1 MAARPTAEQAVLA
14 QILKAIRKR
23 RGLTVAE
30 VVDAMDIGIR
40 AYSNFEAGRGK
51 LSVSKIRRFSEITNA
66 DFHAIMIAREI
77 RSPSFALRCLE
88 HHYMSMLVVQ
98 IGEFDA
104 RTQDSFT
111 NLDPRILFGLT
122 RDYFETLITQ
132 TNEIEAALERW
143 MLDSSL
149 HETPPP
155 DETDDDDDSDD
166 DGQSD

>member
-1 MAARPTAEQAVLA
+1 
-14 QILKAIRKR
+14 
-23 RGLTVAE
+23 
-30 VVDAMDIGIR
+30 
-40 AYSNFEAGRGK
+40 
-51 LSVSKIRRFSEITNA
+51 
-66 DFHAIMIAREI
+66 
-77 RSPSFALRCLE
+77 
-88 HHYMSMLVVQ
+88 MSMLVVQ

-104 RTQDSFT
+104 RTQDSLT